1 MMDEDPCS
9 INALPPF
16 IAKTYEMVDDSSTD
30 SIVSWSQNNKSFVVW
45 NPPEFARDLLPR
57 FFKHNNFSSFIRQLN
72 TYGFK
77 KVDPENWEF
86 ANDDFVRGE
95 PQLLKNIHRRKPVYS
110 HSAQNL
116 HSHSSSL
123 SESERRKYK
132 DDIEKLRRDNELL
145 QSELERH
152 VQDQRGLELELE
164 RVAELLR
171 DAEKQ
176 QKSMLSSLARALDKP
191 ELALGLVPQS
201 ALPCRK
207 RRLLGNSNLHDETAM
222 ADTQASS
229 SQHLARE
236 NTSSISLMTL
246 NKLLD
251 QLESSLIFWDNILQD
266 VAQTE
271 LDESRRCA
279 DSPAISYTQL
289 NADTAANTRGIDM
302 NSEPNASPLLEAI
315 PPIPQQQAV
324 VPGTVTNAPTRVNDV
339 FWEQFL
345 TENPGSSNVSQVQ
358 QERKDLDAK
367 KGENDP
373 VNHKKLWRSMK
384 NVNINSL
391 AEQLEHN
398 APAEIT

>member
-1 MMDEDPCS
+1 MDEDPCS

-95 PQLLKNIHRRKPVYS
+95 PHLLKNIHRRKPVYS
-110 HSAQNL
+110 HSTQNL
-116 HSHSSSL
+116 HGHSSSL

-132 DDIEKLRRDNELL
+132 DDIEKLRREKELL

-229 SQHLARE
+229 SRHLARE
-236 NTSSISLMTL
+236 NTSSISLVTL

-266 VAQTE
+266 VAQIE
-271 LDESRRCA
+271 LDEPTRCA

-302 NSEPNASPLLEAI
+302 NSI
-315 PPIPQQQAV
+315 PPIPQQQAA

>member
-95 PQLLKNIHRRKPVYS
+95 PHLLKNIHRRKPVYS

-116 HSHSSSL
+116 HGHSSPL
-123 SESERRKYK
+123 TESERRRYK
-132 DDIEKLRRDNELL
+132 DDIEKLRRDKELL

-152 VQDQRGLELELE
+152 VEDQRGLELELE
-164 RVAELLR
+164 RVAERLS

-201 ALPCRK
+201 PLPYRK

-222 ADTQASS
+222 ADTQSSS
-229 SQHLARE
+229 SQHLD
-236 NTSSISLMTL
+236 
-246 NKLLD
+246 KLLD

-271 LDESRRCA
+271 LDDESRRCA

-289 NADTAANTRGIDM
+289 NADTITANTRGIDM
-302 NSEPNASPLLEAI
+302 NSEPNASPLLE
-315 PPIPQQQAV
+315 
-324 VPGTVTNAPTRVNDV
+324 VPGTVTNAPTGVNDV

-391 AEQLEHN
+391 DEQLEHN
-398 APAEIT
+398 APAEIR